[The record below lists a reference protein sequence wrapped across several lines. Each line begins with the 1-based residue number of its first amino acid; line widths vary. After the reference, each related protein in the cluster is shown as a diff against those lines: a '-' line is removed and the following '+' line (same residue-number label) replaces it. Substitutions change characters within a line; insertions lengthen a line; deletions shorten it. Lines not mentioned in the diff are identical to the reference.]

1 MSGTLDLSALAAALS
16 ALPGYRGT
24 TAADLAVLNVK
35 GLAHD
40 HVTLAG
46 RGLLL
51 RVPKL
56 SQFALSGGVPHG
68 SRCPASPRHALLA
81 ENPGKPSLGVNIEDP
96 WYYSA
101 ASLMVMASAVPS
113 AA

>member
-24 TAADLAVLNVK
+24 TPADLAVLNVK

-40 HVTLAG
+40 HVTVAG

-51 RVPKL
+51 RVPKQ
-56 SQFALSGGVPHG
+56 SQFALTAGDNLAYQAACFLRVHG
-68 SRCPASPRHALLA
+68 SGHGPRLHPCYSLPARACPA
-81 ENPGKPSLGVNIEDP
+81 
-96 WYYSA
+96 
-101 ASLMVMASAVPS
+101 
-113 AA
+113 